1 MNILVLIALLV
12 TVWFGWRFYSNR
24 CNLPCPAWLSWMVEL
39 DNPFAKAHKAREVI
53 QMLPLQNGIRI
64 LDIGCGPGR
73 VLLPLAKKISPIDAH
88 VTGLDIQ
95 ADMIEKTRFKAEAL
109 GITNVD
115 FINCSIHE
123 AKIDKLYDIILMICV
138 LGEIPKNDRKSVMQ
152 KIAKYLQPDGIISI
166 TETIFDPH
174 FQSRKYVSEIMKEI
188 GFAEDKFIGNRL
200 AYTSHFKKKKHEDEF
215 NK

>member
-1 MNILVLIALLV
+1 MNILVLISLII
-12 TVWFGWRFYSNR
+12 TVWIGWRLYSNR
-24 CNLPCPAWLSWMVEL
+24 HNLPCPAWLSWMVEL
-39 DNPFAKAHKAREVI
+39 DNPFAKAHKASEIV

-73 VLLPLAKKISPIDAH
+73 VLLPLAKKISPIDGH

-95 ADMIEKTRFKAEAL
+95 ADMIEKTRLKAETL
-109 GITNVD
+109 GITNVE
-115 FINCSIHE
+115 FINSSIDE
-123 AKIDKLYDIILMICV
+123 AKLDKPYNIILMICV

-152 KIAKYLQPDGIISI
+152 KIARYLQPDGIISI

-174 FQSRKYVSEIMKEI
+174 FQSRKYVSSIMNEI
-188 GFAEDKFIGNRL
+188 GFAEDKFVGNKL
-200 AYTSHFKKKKHEDEF
+200 AYTSHLKRKEDEDEF